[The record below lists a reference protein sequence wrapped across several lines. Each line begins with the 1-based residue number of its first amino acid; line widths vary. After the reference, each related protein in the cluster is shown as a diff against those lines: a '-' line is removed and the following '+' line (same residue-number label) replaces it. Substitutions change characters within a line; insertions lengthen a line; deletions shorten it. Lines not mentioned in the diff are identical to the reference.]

1 MKPRTLDDE
10 ITLIP
15 YYPNEETA
23 LAWYQD
29 PGVCKQVDNLD
40 GVYSLERLRA
50 MYGFLSTHGDCFYIQ
65 YRGRVVGDVTLR
77 DNAEVCIVVCR
88 EYQNRGIGRR
98 CIRAMKELAREK
110 GLREIRARIYSF
122 NLQSQRMFRAV
133 GFEKTDEEWYRC
145 RLDD

>member
-10 ITLIP
+10 IILIP

-65 YRGRVVGDVTLR
+65 YRGRLVGDVTLR

-110 GLREIRARIYSF
+110 GLREIRAQIYSF

>member
-10 ITLIP
+10 IILIP

-65 YRGRVVGDVTLR
+65 YRGRLVGDVTLR

-98 CIRAMKELAREK
+98 CIRAMKELAREQF
-110 GLREIRARIYSF
+110 LREIRAQIYSF

>member
-10 ITLIP
+10 IILIP
-15 YYPNEETA
+15 YYPNEETS

-65 YRGRVVGDVTLR
+65 YRGRLVGDVTLR

-110 GLREIRARIYSF
+110 GLQEIRAQIYSF